1 MKLQSKLLLSTST
14 LTVFFVITS
23 CLILGGITI
32 SESKKLLLVNAENQ
46 LISNRNQVAKQVE
59 GYFGT
64 IRGQIETSAS
74 NLMYQEAMAQF
85 KTAFF
90 ERPLANTSN
99 QTLEQYYTQD
109 FSAEYSKQNP
119 GETSPSSMALK
130 QLSQRTKEFQQ
141 VFIAD
146 NPAPL
151 GSKDQL
157 TNIDETSAYAQAHSK
172 YHSAIHHFQKEFGYY
187 DVFLVEPD
195 NGYIVYS
202 VFKELDFATSLK
214 EGPYQHTN
222 IGQVFKQ
229 VIQTKQTVLTDFA
242 AYPPSYDAQAAF
254 IASPIMANNSVIGVL
269 IFQMPID
276 RLNSIMTHDNSWKTS
291 GLGDSGETYLI
302 GQDGLMRSDARF
314 LIEDLAAYLTAMQ
327 NLGMSEQNIEKMR
340 AKQTSMGLQKIDTQ
354 GSQAAIAGKTGTAV
368 FDDYRGVSVVSA
380 YQPLSI
386 EGVSWSVLS
395 EMDESEALYLASQIQ
410 EKTISSLVGLAIA
423 ALIIASIVG
432 WLLAKTITAPIR
444 NMLTTV
450 SQLSSGQ
457 GDLRIRLAE
466 KGSDEISTLAKGVNL
481 FIGYLDQTYSQLMG
495 SIIRMTPM
503 SEDVKDI
510 NGSLTVYAK
519 NTQEQSENVR
529 EQLTLALNSSH
540 SVNQELNNIKSAA
553 EHATGEIIVGRDT
566 VGSTANK
573 MAALKQNIVSTSSAV
588 SQLETDTDEIV
599 RIVDVIKGI
608 AEQTNLLALN
618 ASIEAARA
626 GEMGRGFA
634 VVADEVRGLASR
646 TKESVDDVTNIV
658 NKITLSTT
666 QVTNIMEQGLAS
678 TEECSIKV
686 NQTQSSWEDI
696 ETAITT
702 IEKYVQSIDSAIQ
715 GQLQCLSDVSDN
727 FQQMDSSFDN
737 TLESIHLCDHVSSDI
752 GKLGERLLELT
763 NSFQVT
769 DNQFSSQRREK
780 VRAANSDESNGK

>member
-1 MKLQSKLLLSTST
+1 MKLQSKLLLSTSA
-14 LTVFFVITS
+14 LTVIFVITS
-23 CLILGGITI
+23 CIILGGITI
-32 SESKKLLLVNAENQ
+32 AESKKLLLANAENQ

-59 GYFGT
+59 GYFET

-74 NLMYQEAMAQF
+74 NLMYQEAMTQF
-85 KTAFF
+85 KKAFF
-90 ERPLANTSN
+90 ERPLNNTSN
-99 QTLEQYYTQD
+99 QTLEQYYNQEFAT
-109 FSAEYSKQNP
+109 EYRKHNP
-119 GETSPSSMALK
+119 GESSPASQAFK
-130 QLSQRTKEFQQ
+130 QLSQRSKEFQQ
-141 VFIAD
+141 IFIAN

-157 TNIDETSAYAQAHSK
+157 IIINETNAYAQAHAK
-172 YHSAIHHFQKEFGYY
+172 YHSAIHHFQQEFGYY

-202 VFKELDFATSLK
+202 VFKELDFATSLLD
-214 EGPYQHTN
+214 GPYQNTN
-222 IGQVFKQ
+222 IAQVFKR
-229 VIQTKQTVLTDFA
+229 VLQTKQTALTDFS

-254 IASPIMANNSVIGVL
+254 IASPIMANNSLLGVL

-276 RLNSIMTHDNSWKTS
+276 RLNNIMTHDHRWKTS

-302 GQDGLMRSDARF
+302 GADGLMRSDARF
-314 LIEDLAAYLTAMQ
+314 LIEDLSAYLTAMKT
-327 NLGMSEQNIEKMR
+327 LGMPEQLIKKIKAEK
-340 AKQTSMGLQKIDTQ
+340 TSMGLQKIDTQ
-354 GSQAAIAGKTGTAV
+354 GSRAVLGGKTGTAV

-395 EMDESEALYLASQIQ
+395 EMDESEALLLAAKIQ
-410 EKTISSLVGLAIA
+410 EKTISSLISLAIA
-423 ALIIASIVG
+423 ALVIASLVG
-432 WLLAKTITAPIR
+432 WLLAKTITAPVR
-444 NMLTTV
+444 KMLTTV

-466 KGSDEISTLAKGVNL
+466 KGDDEISTLAKGVNQ
-481 FIGYLDQTYSQLMG
+481 FIGYLDQTYSKLMG
-495 SIIRMTPM
+495 SIIRMAPM

-510 NGSLTVYAK
+510 NDSLSGYAK
-519 NTQEQSENVR
+519 NTQEQSENLR
-529 EQLTLALNSSH
+529 EQLTLALKSSH
-540 SVNQELNNIKSAA
+540 TVTQELNNIKSAA
-553 EHATGEIIVGRDT
+553 EHATGEITIGRDT
-566 VGSTANK
+566 VVSTANK
-573 MAALKQNIVSTSSAV
+573 MATLKQNIVSTSSAV
-588 SQLETDTDEIV
+588 TKLETDTDEIV

-646 TKESVDDVTNIV
+646 TKESVDDVTTIV

-678 TEECSIKV
+678 TEECSLKV
-686 NQTQSSWEDI
+686 NQTQSSWGDI
-696 ETAITT
+696 ETAIAT
-702 IEKYVQSIDSAIQ
+702 IEKYVLSIDSAIQ
-715 GQLQCLSDVSDN
+715 RQLQSLTGVSDN
-727 FQQMDSSFDN
+727 FQQMDASFDS
-737 TLESIHLCDHVSSDI
+737 TLESIHLCDHVSADI
-752 GKLGERLLELT
+752 SKLGERLLELT

-769 DNQFSSQRREK
+769 DNDFSSQRREK
-780 VRAANSDESNGK
+780 VRAANPEENS